1 MDIFC
6 KRLQQALK
14 DNNMT
19 SIELANRLNI
29 NRGIISNYT
38 KGKYKPKM
46 DRLTQIARI
55 LNVKEAWLM
64 GYDEEELNPINL
76 CNEIEKLVNKS
87 TLPDKDKS
95 KLMNDVRYICLR

>member
-6 KRLQQALK
+6 KRLQKALK
-14 DNNMT
+14 ENKMT

-38 KGKYKPKM
+38 KGKYKPKI
-46 DRLTQIARI
+46 DRLTQIAKI

-64 GYDEEELNPINL
+64 GYDEEELNPEGL
-76 CNEIEKLVNKS
+76 FNEIKKLVNKS
-87 TLPDKDKS
+87 SLNEKDKS
-95 KLMNDVRYICLR
+95 KIIEDVKYICLR